1 MKKEIFV
8 ATIFVFSLILLPL
21 VSSAE
26 ECSISISKVNQDPL
40 YAIPGDYVKVV
51 FQINGV
57 ENPNCGIVKF
67 KVNEKFPFS
76 LDPNA
81 TNQLEIN
88 AGTYAR
94 TYSSYYIVPYN
105 IRVDKDAIDGENPLE
120 VVYSYGGAELL
131 KTFNISVE
139 DTNADFE
146 IYVKNYDYATS
157 EITFEILNIEDVDVK
172 ALSIEIPKQE
182 NIQIKGA
189 NKKVVGDLDSNEYTT
204 SVFESIPKDGE
215 MQIKII
221 YTDSINVRRELIK
234 NVTFDSSYFK
244 DSNGNKKS
252 SSYWI
257 YIVVAIVVAWFV
269 WRRIKKHQ
277 MKKKLKEQHRH

>member
-1 MKKEIFV
+1 MKKELFTL
-8 ATIFVFSLILLPL
+8 TILVLSLILLPVL
-21 VSSAE
+21 SAE
-26 ECSISISKVNQDPL
+26 DCSVTISKVNQDPL
-40 YAIPGDYVKVV
+40 YAIPGDYVKLV

-76 LDPNA
+76 LDPNS
-81 TNQLEIN
+81 TNELTIN
-88 AGTYAR
+88 SGTYAR
-94 TYSSYYIVPYN
+94 TYSSYYIAPYN

-157 EITFEILNIEDVDVK
+157 ELTFEILNTEDVDVK
-172 ALSIEIPKQE
+172 ALTLEIPKQD

-204 SVFESIPKDGE
+204 STFESIPKDGD
-215 MQIKII
+215 MQVKII
-221 YTDSINVRRELIK
+221 YTDSINERRELIK

-252 SSYWI
+252 SSLWI
-257 YIVVAIVVAWFV
+257 YIVIAIVVAWFV
-269 WRRIKKHQ
+269 WRRIKKYQ
-277 MKKKLKEQHRH
+277 MKKKLLHQRH